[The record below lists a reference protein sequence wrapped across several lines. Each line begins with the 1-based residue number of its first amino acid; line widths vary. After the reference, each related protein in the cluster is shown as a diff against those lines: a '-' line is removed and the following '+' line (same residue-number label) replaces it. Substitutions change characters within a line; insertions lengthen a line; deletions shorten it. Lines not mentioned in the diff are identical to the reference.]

1 MSESLIAVTGAT
13 GHLGRLVV
21 ESLLERGVPAGRIV
35 AGVRR
40 PEKASELSARGV
52 QVRAADYTRPE
63 TLDAALE
70 GVGRL
75 LLVSS
80 NEVGQRFAQH
90 RNVIEAAKRARVEL
104 LAYTSVLKAPT
115 SGLMLA
121 GEHKATEEAVGASG
135 LPSVFLRHSWY
146 TENYDASIAQGVAHG
161 AILGSADGG
170 RVSAASRADYAA
182 AAAAVLTE
190 AGHEN
195 KAYELG
201 GDEAFTLAELAAEV
215 SRQSGREVVYRD
227 LSPEA
232 YAEALV
238 SAGVPEPFARV
249 LADSDQGIARGE
261 LYTDSGDLRRLAG
274 RPTVTLAEAVAAALP
289 K

>member
-1 MSESLIAVTGAT
+1 MSESFIAVTGAS

-35 AGVRR
+35 AAARR
-40 PEKASELSARGV
+40 PEKASALAARGV
-52 QVRAADYTRPE
+52 EVRAADYARPE
-63 TLDAALE
+63 TLDAALA

-90 RNVIEAAKRARVEL
+90 RNVIEAAVRAGVEL
-104 LAYTSVLKAPT
+104 VAYTGILKAPT
-115 SGLMLA
+115 SGLILA
-121 GEHKATEEAVGASG
+121 GEHKATEEAIRDSG
-135 LPSVFLRHSWY
+135 LPFVFLRNGWY
-146 TENYDASIAQGVAHG
+146 TENYDASIRQAVEHG
-161 AILGSADGG
+161 AILGSAGDG
-170 RVSAASRADYAA
+170 RVSAAARADYAA

-195 KAYELG
+195 RAYELG

-227 LSPEA
+227 LPPEA
-232 YAEALV
+232 YAEALA
-238 SAGVPEPFARV
+238 SFGVPADFARV
-249 LADSDQGIARGE
+249 LADSDLGISRGE
-261 LYTDSGDLRRLAG
+261 LHTDSGDLRRLAG
-274 RPTVTLAEAVAAALP
+274 RPTVTLAEAVAAAL
-289 K
+289 KK